1 MADDSLDLDEDYK
14 ELGKGSGNMNNNEDI
29 LNQPQDFSL
38 DGSNDKPAN
47 SLLDSQHDVNK
58 AMFIQSSIDKLPGS
72 KKDIVEPRFVLAEIE
87 EIHVDH
93 EKNENFEVKEPK
105 EAKEERVKLE
115 GGETNS
121 NKTCGICDASCIL
134 I

>member
-1 MADDSLDLDEDYK
+1 MADDSLNLDEDYK
-14 ELGKGSGNMNNNEDI
+14 ELGKGSGIMNNNEDI

-72 KKDIVEPRFVLAEIE
+72 KKDIIEPRFVLAEIE
-87 EIHVDH
+87 EIHADNDKIDNI
-93 EKNENFEVKEPK
+93 EAK
-105 EAKEERVKLE
+105 EAKDVKEQKVKME
-115 GGETNS
+115 GGDANS